1 MESEKC
7 NIDAESFYTQT
18 AQTKKMENENEL
30 TGRVPKAAG
39 NKLSL
44 FLSISAIRSKSFWE
58 T

>member
-1 MESEKC
+1 MDSEKC
-7 NIDAESFYTQT
+7 NIDAESFCTQT
-18 AQTKKMENENEL
+18 QQMKKTENENEL

-44 FLSISAIRSKSFWE
+44 FLSISTTRSKSFWE